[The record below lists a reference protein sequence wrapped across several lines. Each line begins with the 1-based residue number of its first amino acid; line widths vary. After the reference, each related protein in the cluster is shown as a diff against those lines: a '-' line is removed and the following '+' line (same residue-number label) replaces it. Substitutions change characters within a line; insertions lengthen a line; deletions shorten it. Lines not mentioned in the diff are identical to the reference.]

1 MPGRCP
7 VCGFETPAAVCPRCS
22 TILLREQ
29 AICPKC
35 GKMFRGWLAA
45 CDACGTAIPEG
56 PGAPARREAEAA
68 LASVPG
74 ISEARAREL
83 AAHGF
88 RDFADVLRLALPES
102 AVEKGLH
109 HAIARRVLLSAI
121 ATREA
126 PHGEES
132 RCPVCGTAWS
142 RGEER
147 CRACGSSMDRAADLE
162 TFQQKMQEVTG
173 ELVDFA
179 ADPDFREMPA
189 PVREELLKALGDL
202 DEGELLADDYR
213 RQIEAWAR
221 KGFDV
226 APLETLLAEDPA
238 AFREKSVRIIRAQ
251 MMKKA
256 DAGLFRCPLCE
267 VRLPAS
273 AETCENCG
281 ARFG

>member
-1 MPGRCP
+1 
-7 VCGFETPAAVCPRCS
+7 
-22 TILLREQ
+22 
-29 AICPKC
+29 
-35 GKMFRGWLAA
+35 
-45 CDACGTAIPEG
+45 
-56 PGAPARREAEAA
+56 
-68 LASVPG
+68 
-74 ISEARAREL
+74 
-83 AAHGF
+83 
-88 RDFADVLRLALPES
+88 
-102 AVEKGLH
+102 
-109 HAIARRVLLSAI
+109 
-121 ATREA
+121 
-126 PHGEES
+126 
-132 RCPVCGTAWS
+132 
-142 RGEER
+142 
-147 CRACGSSMDRAADLE
+147 
-162 TFQQKMQEVTG
+162 
-173 ELVDFA
+173 
-179 ADPDFREMPA
+179 MPA

-226 APLETLLAEDPA
+226 APLETLLAGDPA